1 MKQFILTVE
10 KEGCTHCGDC
20 PFYLNKNH
28 KHICDYLTENAICNH
43 YDFDQ
48 INIEEYNERH

>member
-1 MKQFILTVE
+1 MKQFILEVQ
-10 KEGCTHCGDC
+10 EGFTQCTEC
-20 PFYLNKNH
+20 PFYLNNNH

-48 INIEEYNERH
+48 INIEECDERP